1 MLTRRRIHVEGV
13 VQGIGFRPH
22 IFRIAAQHHL
32 TGWVR
37 NTTHGV
43 TLEVQGAENAVAAF
57 VDLLRTQPPPLAT
70 ITAIACEEIP
80 CAHEQEFRIEHS
92 SAAGSAHTL
101 ISPDIATCPDCLRE
115 LLDPRDRR
123 YGYPFLNCTHC
134 GPRFTILRTIPY
146 DRPNTSMQPF
156 HMCPVCQAEYD
167 DPANRRFHAQ
177 PNACWQCGPQLAL
190 LDATGQSIPGDPIE
204 KTIEHLRRGA
214 IVAIKGLGGF
224 HLAVDATQPE
234 AVARL
239 RERKHRW
246 EKPLAVMVADADAAA
261 HLCAIS
267 AEERALLESPQRP
280 IVLLPRTVGA
290 SCLAPQVA
298 PGTPELGI
306 FLAYTPVHHLLF
318 HHGVFSALVMTS
330 ANRSEEP
337 ICINNAEAL
346 YRLRSIADYF
356 LVHNREILLRCD
368 DSIARRSHGRTLLLR
383 RARGFTPLPIPL
395 VCELPSVLAVGGEL
409 KNTLCLTRGCEAFL
423 SQHIGDLENLA
434 AYGFFEEAISH
445 LQKILEITPVA
456 VTCDLHPEYFSTR
469 WASQQPLP
477 VHAVQHHHAHLASCM
492 AENHLSG
499 PAVGIVMDGTG
510 YGTNGTLWG
519 GEILLARGTE
529 FERKAHLVPAP
540 MPGGAHAILE
550 PWRMA
555 VGFLSH
561 LPEELYAEGL
571 ARLQTLYHVNTG
583 AIRRMVELR
592 LRSPLT
598 SGCGRLF
605 DAVAALVGLRST
617 VSFEAQAAMELE
629 ALCAQS
635 SDTSAYPLEIL
646 SGTPTQISTT
656 PLFAAIL
663 ADLRQGCAPAVV
675 SRRFHLGL
683 ARAFAETAAAIA
695 HAEGDLPVCLTGGC
709 MNNVFLAEALEDE
722 LTQRGLRVYTHTRVP
737 AGDGGLSLGQAWIA
751 AQKICE
757 QKISKQEA
765 RQPWEPSVHS

>member
-13 VQGIGFRPH
+13 VQGVGFRPH

-70 ITAIACEEIP
+70 ITAMACEEIP
-80 CAHEQEFRIEHS
+80 CTREQEFHIEHS
-92 SAAGSAHTL
+92 SAIGSAHTL

-115 LLDPRDRR
+115 LLDPCDRR
-123 YGYPFLNCTHC
+123 YGYPFVNCTHC

-156 HMCPVCQAEYD
+156 RMCPACQAEYD
-167 DPANRRFHAQ
+167 DPSNRRFHAQ

-190 LDATGQSIPGDPIE
+190 LDAVGNSIAGDPIAQ
-204 KTIEHLRRGA
+204 TVEHLRRGA

-234 AVARL
+234 AVSRL

-246 EKPLAVMVADADAAA
+246 EKPLAILVADANAAA
-261 HLCAIS
+261 QLCAIS
-267 AEERALLESPQRP
+267 AEQRTLLESPQRP
-280 IVLLPRTVGA
+280 IVLLPRTAGA
-290 SCLAPQVA
+290 SYLAPQVA
-298 PGTPELGI
+298 PGTQELGI

-318 HHGVFSALVMTS
+318 HHGGFQALVMTS

-337 ICINNAEAL
+337 ICIDNAEAL

-368 DSIARRSHGRTLLLR
+368 DSIARHSHGRTLLLR
-383 RARGFTPLPIPL
+383 RARGFTPLPVPL
-395 VCELPSVLAVGGEL
+395 ASELPSVLAVGGEL
-409 KNTLCLTRGCEAFL
+409 KNTLCLTRGREAFL

-434 AYGFFEEAISH
+434 AYGFFEEAIVH
-445 LQKILEITPVA
+445 LQKILEIAPVA
-456 VTCDLHPEYFSTR
+456 IACDLHPEYFSTR
-469 WASQQPLP
+469 WATQQPLP

-499 PAVGIVMDGTG
+499 PAVGIVLDGTG
-510 YGTNGTLWG
+510 YGTDGTLWG
-519 GEILLARGTE
+519 GEILLARGAE
-529 FERKAHLVPAP
+529 FERKAHLVSAP
-540 MPGGAHAILE
+540 MPGGAQAILE

-571 ARLQTLYHVNTG
+571 ARLQTLYRVNTG

-635 SDTSAYPLEIL
+635 TDTSAYPLEIL
-646 SGTPTQISTT
+646 SGASVQISTT
-656 PLFAAIL
+656 PLFAEIL
-663 ADLRQGCAPAVV
+663 ADLRRGCASAII

-695 HAEGDLPVCLTGGC
+695 HTQGDLPICLSGGC

-722 LTQRGLRVYTHTRVP
+722 LTQRGLHAYKHTRVP
-737 AGDGGLSLGQAWIA
+737 AGDGGISLGQAWIA
-751 AQKICE
+751 AQNICE
-757 QKISKQEA
+757 QKA
-765 RQPWEPSVHS
+765 RQPWEPSAHS